1 MNCLVLFFD
10 YFKNRSV
17 RRKKEKA
24 RGLKSIDPKL
34 REKRVDLISL
44 EYLRGYYFRFNTE
57 QLPDSRFMVMENRED
72 EECLS
77 LTSVGVEFHSK
88 NDEKKVLNDPSVC
101 LGRTCSRTVYKRSC
115 FVSSF
120 LQ

>member
-1 MNCLVLFFD
+1 MYCLVLFFD

-34 REKRVDLISL
+34 RERKGWISL
-44 EYLRGYYFRFNTE
+44 EYQRGYYFRLNTE

-77 LTSVGVEFHSK
+77 LTSLGVEFHSK
-88 NDEKKVLNDPSVC
+88 NDEKKVLTDPSVC
-101 LGRTCSRTVYKRSC
+101 LGRTC
-115 FVSSF
+115 
-120 LQ
+120 